1 MIHPTFRDI
10 NRRLVKLSKFG
21 KNNPTRNS
29 FFKHYMSLLEIKQFN
44 ALINN
49 SQFFDQAVKFRQE
62 EKYEKFVKIS

>member
-29 FFKHYMSLLEIKQFN
+29 FIKHYMSLLEIK
-44 ALINN
+44 
-49 SQFFDQAVKFRQE
+49 
-62 EKYEKFVKIS
+62 